1 MYWPDLSDI
10 KRRRVATV
18 KQIKTVDA
26 VRVIAVVM
34 VLTWGCN
41 LRGLR
46 VVTMSIDTP
55 TSCQIIGYGYIERPW
70 CFDFRGYQ
78 LLCPLCDLISRGI
91 LILQIHFLHNR
102 TNTDVLVT
110 CDVLFLNNG
119 LFIPEGLVWVLVWAW
134 KAVEWHTLDRL
145 HFWRGPAGK
154 CTQSSGPDPC
164 LRQSKMRTPCSC
176 SQYTDCNQ
184 NKQVMKQFRWSRLDA
199 MIWGQVK
206 VM

>member
-1 MYWPDLSDI
+1 MYWPDLSDM

-78 LLCPLCDLISRGI
+78 VPYVI
-91 LILQIHFLHNR
+91 QYPEEFWYPFLHTR
-102 TNTDVLVT
+102 TTTDVLVT

-134 KAVEWHTLDRL
+134 KEVEWHTLGRL

-164 LRQSKMRTPCSC
+164 LRPSKMRTPCSC

-184 NKQVMKQFRWSRLDA
+184 NKEEMKQFWWSQLDS